1 MREVR
6 LGISLYPEFASA
18 EACREYLR
26 LAARHGYR
34 VLFVALL
41 GVRDER
47 DEVTARYRALTD
59 EAHALG
65 FEVFCDVNPSVLA
78 RFGVN
83 ASVLRG
89 KLDLGFLQEIGCDVM
104 RLDLGLSEMEEAFL
118 TRNEAGIGVCLN
130 ASANACDHIGALLA
144 SGGEPA
150 RIVGCHNYYPHRYTG
165 LTLEYFLTCSRRWK
179 ERGLPLQAFVSSQE
193 PEAFGPWPAC
203 DGLPTLEMHRDLPAA
218 VQARHLVQ
226 LGCVDDIIVGNCFA
240 SERELAAIAAGVAA
254 PMAFTLHRAPGLP
267 KELERRLRLGLS
279 CRPEQN
285 GYLVRTVES
294 RMVKGGVAP
303 FNTVDI
309 RRGDVLVD
317 NDGYGQYAGEVQIA
331 LAAMENSGRTNVVG
345 NIDGAELMLL
355 DGLRAGTRFT
365 FNVV

>member
-89 KLDLGFLQEIGCDVM
+89 RLDLGFLQEIGCDVM

-179 ERGLPLQAFVSSQE
+179 ERGLPPRHS
-193 PEAFGPWPAC
+193 C
-203 DGLPTLEMHRDLPAA
+203 HRRSRRPS
-218 VQARHLVQ
+218 ARGRHATVCL
-226 LGCVDDIIVGNCFA
+226 
-240 SERELAAIAAGVAA
+240 
-254 PMAFTLHRAPGLP
+254 
-267 KELERRLRLGLS
+267 RLRCIAICPPP
-279 CRPEQN
+279 CRPVTSCNSAAWMTSSWATALRASASLRQS
-285 GYLVRTVES
+285 LRAS
-294 RMVKGGVAP
+294 QPRWRSP
-303 FNTVDI
+303 C
-309 RRGDVLVD
+309 
-317 NDGYGQYAGEVQIA
+317 IA
-331 LAAMENSGRTNVVG
+331 LPVCRRSLSGACASACRVVPSKTA
-345 NIDGAELMLL
+345 ISCAPS
-355 DGLRAGTRFT
+355 RAGW
-365 FNVV
+365 

>member
-78 RFGVN
+78 RLGVN

-294 RMVKGGVAP
+294 RMVKGEVAP

-345 NIDGAELMLL
+345 YIDGAELMLL

>member
-1 MREVR
+1 M
-6 LGISLYPEFASA
+6 
-18 EACREYLR
+18 
-26 LAARHGYR
+26 
-34 VLFVALL
+34 
-41 GVRDER
+41 
-47 DEVTARYRALTD
+47 
-59 EAHALG
+59 
-65 FEVFCDVNPSVLA
+65 
-78 RFGVN
+78 
-83 ASVLRG
+83 
-89 KLDLGFLQEIGCDVM
+89 
-104 RLDLGLSEMEEAFL
+104 
-118 TRNEAGIGVCLN
+118 
-130 ASANACDHIGALLA
+130 
-144 SGGEPA
+144 
-150 RIVGCHNYYPHRYTG
+150 
-165 LTLEYFLTCSRRWK
+165 
-179 ERGLPLQAFVSSQE
+179 SSQE

-294 RMVKGGVAP
+294 RMVKGEVAP

-345 NIDGAELMLL
+345 YIDGAELMLL